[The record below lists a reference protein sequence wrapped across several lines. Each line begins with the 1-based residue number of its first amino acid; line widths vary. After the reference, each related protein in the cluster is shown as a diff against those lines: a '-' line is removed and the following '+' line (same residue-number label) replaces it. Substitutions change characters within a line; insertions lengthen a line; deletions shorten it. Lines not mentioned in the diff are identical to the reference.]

1 MLTAHGRF
9 SARCGGARRE
19 LAMLGIWTD
28 LPWWARIGIGLVI
41 MILGVPTLWLPI
53 WWQVLAIIPSA
64 WIAWW
69 VAYRSDWF

>member
-1 MLTAHGRF
+1 MQRKIF
-9 SARCGGARRE
+9 
-19 LAMLGIWTD
+19 
-28 LPWWARIGIGLVI
+28 GLVI

-69 VAYRSDWF
+69 VAYRSDWFE